1 MGQRIE
7 SNPAKAVCRVVAL
20 PERNRRV
27 GVFMSA
33 HSENQHGEGQHKIAE
48 LSIQETASIW
58 GEPKVNGPQ

>member
-1 MGQRIE
+1 
-7 SNPAKAVCRVVAL
+7 
-20 PERNRRV
+20 V